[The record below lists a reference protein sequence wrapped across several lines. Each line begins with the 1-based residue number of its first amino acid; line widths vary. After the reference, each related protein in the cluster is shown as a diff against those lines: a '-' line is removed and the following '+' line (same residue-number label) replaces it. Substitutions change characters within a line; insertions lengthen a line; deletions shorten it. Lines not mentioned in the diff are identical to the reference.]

1 MRAACAATAPR
12 PARLPARTSPRIAP
26 PPLSTRQHAD
36 AFKGEV
42 GNAHCIENGD
52 PDGENHWDK
61 FLETPVAQAA
71 IEREMEE
78 LKTY

>member
-1 MRAACAATAPR
+1 M
-12 PARLPARTSPRIAP
+12 
-26 PPLSTRQHAD
+26 
-36 AFKGEV
+36 